1 MTGRE
6 RVRAMMRGET
16 TDHLP
21 LMPITMMF
29 AADRAGIPYGRYASD
44 GVVLADTQL
53 RIAEEFG
60 FDHVSAIS
68 DPAREVADLG
78 GAIEWFEDQPP
89 AIRGDASLI
98 EDKSKLAGLA
108 VPDPEAPG
116 RMSDRVKGVRS
127 MAERAGGSL
136 MVEGWVEGPCA
147 MAADLRGMSA
157 LMLDFHDDPEFVDD
171 LMDFSVRMEVRF
183 AAAQVAA
190 GATLMGI
197 GDAAA
202 SLIGPRL
209 YERFVLSWEKR
220 LEEQIHA
227 LGVPARL
234 HICGNTK
241 KIVRG
246 MGETKCEIVDL
257 DFLTPLA
264 EARAAMGPEQ
274 VLLGNIDPVRAL
286 RDGTPESVYA
296 AIGECHAQ
304 AGARYIV
311 SAGCETP
318 RGTPAENVR
327 AMARYAAEHN

>member
-1 MTGRE
+1 
-6 RVRAMMRGET
+6 
-16 TDHLP
+16 
-21 LMPITMMF
+21 
-29 AADRAGIPYGRYASD
+29 
-44 GVVLADTQL
+44 
-53 RIAEEFG
+53 
-60 FDHVSAIS
+60 
-68 DPAREVADLG
+68 
-78 GAIEWFEDQPP
+78 
-89 AIRGDASLI
+89 
-98 EDKSKLAGLA
+98 
-108 VPDPEAPG
+108 
-116 RMSDRVKGVRS
+116 

-147 MAADLRGMSA
+147 MAADLRGMNA
-157 LMLDFHDDPEFVDD
+157 LMLDFHDDPEFVDG

-220 LEEQIHA
+220 LVEQIHA

-296 AIGECHAQ
+296 AISECHAQ

-318 RGTPAENVR
+318 RGTPAENMR
-327 AMARYAAEHN
+327 AMARYAVEHN

>member
-6 RVRAMMRGET
+6 RVSATMRGEA

-21 LMPITMMF
+21 FMPITMMF
-29 AADRAGIPYGRYASD
+29 AADRAGVKYQRYATD
-44 GVVLADTQL
+44 GQVLAETQL

-78 GAIEWFEDQPP
+78 GAVEWFEDQPP
-89 AIRGDASLI
+89 AIRGEASLL
-98 EDKSKLAGLA
+98 EDKGKLAGMAL
-108 VPDPEAPG
+108 PDPEAPG
-116 RMSDRVKGVRS
+116 RMSDRVRGVRC
-127 MAERAGGSL
+127 MAERAGSL
-136 MVEGWVEGPCA
+136 VVEGWVEGPCA
-147 MAADLRGMSA
+147 MAADLRGMNP
-157 LMLDFHDDPEFVDD
+157 LMLDFHDDPQFVDD
-171 LMDFSVRMEVRF
+171 LMEYCVRMETRF

-190 GATLMGI
+190 GATLVGI

-209 YERFVLSWEKR
+209 YERFVLGWEQR
-220 LEEQIHA
+220 LVEQIHA

-234 HICGNTK
+234 HICGNTR

-246 MGETKCEIVDL
+246 MGQTKCEIVDL

-264 EARAAMGPEQ
+264 EARAAMGPQQ

-296 AIGECHAQ
+296 AIAECHAQ
-304 AGARYIV
+304 AGAHYIV

-327 AMARYAAEHN
+327 AMARYAAEHH

>member
-21 LMPITMMF
+21 FMPITMMF

-89 AIRGDASLI
+89 AIRGDASII
-98 EDKSKLAGLA
+98 EDKSKLAGRKYA
-108 VPDPEAPG
+108 EEIQTPEFGEGLDGVLRG
-116 RMSDRVKGVRS
+116 R
-127 MAERAGGSL
+127 
-136 MVEGWVEGPCA
+136 
-147 MAADLRGMSA
+147 AADLRGMSA

-209 YERFVLSWEKR
+209 YERFVLSWEQR
-220 LEEQIHA
+220 LVEQIHA

-296 AIGECHAQ
+296 AISECHAQ